1 MNPNNDL
8 PESQDTQDTQG
19 EGRPI
24 ESVTPAKEPTAAEQ
38 TTPLPPV
45 AEESVSAETEAGD
58 VTDAESETDAEP
70 PAAEPTEPVEPPVRY
85 RWTYAEQRLHD
96 EAVVGAEQAGRK
108 KRKGRGGFAYAMI
121 MTAMFAL
128 SFCILLAVLLIG
140 KGIQTATGTVQND
153 PVTRADMLDVENAKR
168 SVVVVEVVTK
178 TGSGV
183 GTGVILNESGY
194 IATNHH
200 VVDGA
205 TAIRVTFLDGIH
217 AEATL
222 IGSSEMDDLA
232 VIQVSAAEVGAQ
244 LVPATFVE
252 DIEENCYVGQTVYA
266 IGTPGGAEFAFTTT
280 RGIISYVNRTVKQ
293 YNSDGTLSKKL
304 RTIQTDAMV
313 NPGNSGG
320 PLVDTEGRVVG
331 IVSMK
336 LGDGYDGIGFAIP
349 SDGALEI
356 LNAIMRD
363 GNADSINSSLSSK
376 RPLLGIVGVYVEAD
390 HTYVMDDSQGR
401 IFDCQGTTVEAVRA
415 SILQAGGTPGET
427 ISPADSGIYV
437 TDVTEGMGA
446 FGKLQR
452 GDIILSAESM
462 RVTSMSGLMDVVNDM
477 DIGDIVTLK
486 IRRGGETLTVEVE
499 LMAQKN

>member
-19 EGRPI
+19 EDLPT
-24 ESVTPAKEPTAAEQ
+24 EEPTATE
-38 TTPLPPV
+38 
-45 AEESVSAETEAGD
+45 AEEVVEAETDVEAS
-58 VTDAESETDAEP
+58 A
-70 PAAEPTEPVEPPVRY
+70 TEPAEPPVRY

-96 EAVVGAEQAGRK
+96 EAVVEAEQTERK

-128 SFCILLAVLLIG
+128 SFCILLAVLLTG
-140 KGIQTATGTVQND
+140 KGIQTATGTPQND
-153 PVTRADMLDVENAKR
+153 PVTSADMQGVENAKR
-168 SVVVVEVVTK
+168 SVVVVEVVTQ

-183 GTGVILNESGY
+183 GSGVILNESGY

-205 TAIRVTFLDGIH
+205 TAIRVTFLDGTH

-232 VIQVSAAEVGAQ
+232 VIQVNPSEVGTQ
-244 LVPATFVE
+244 LLPATFVE
-252 DIEENCYVGQTVYA
+252 DIEESCYVGQTVYA
-266 IGTPGGAEFAFTTT
+266 IGSPGGAEFAFTTT

-356 LNAIMRD
+356 LTAIMRD

-401 IFDCQGTTVEAVRA
+401 IFDCQGTTVEDIRA

-427 ISPADSGIYV
+427 ISPAVSGIYV

-446 FGKLQR
+446 FGKLQK

-477 DIGDIVTLK
+477 DIGDMITLK
-486 IRRGGETLTVEVE
+486 ISRDGETLTVQVE

>member
-8 PESQDTQDTQG
+8 PESQDTQGTQG
-19 EGRPI
+19 EDLPT
-24 ESVTPAKEPTAAEQ
+24 EEPAATEAEEVVEAETDVETSAAE
-38 TTPLPPV
+38 
-45 AEESVSAETEAGD
+45 SAE
-58 VTDAESETDAEP
+58 S
-70 PAAEPTEPVEPPVRY
+70 PVRY

-96 EAVVGAEQAGRK
+96 EAIAEVEQTGRK
-108 KRKGRGGFAYAMI
+108 KRKGRGSFAYAMV

-128 SFCILLAVLLIG
+128 SFCILLAVLLTG
-140 KGIQTATGTVQND
+140 KGIQTATGTPQND
-153 PVTRADMLDVENAKR
+153 PVTPADMQNVENAKR
-168 SVVVVEVVTK
+168 SVVVVEVDTQ

-183 GTGVILNESGY
+183 GSGVILNESGY

-205 TAIRVTFLDGIH
+205 TAIWVTFLDGTH

-232 VIQVSAAEVGAQ
+232 VIQVNPSEVGAQ
-244 LVPATFVE
+244 LLPATFVE
-252 DIEENCYVGQTVYA
+252 DIEESCYVGQTVYA
-266 IGTPGGAEFAFTTT
+266 IGSPGGAEFAFTTT

-356 LNAIMRD
+356 LTAIMRD
-363 GNADSINSSLSSK
+363 GNADSINSSLSSR

-390 HTYVMDDSQGR
+390 RTYVMDDSQGR
-401 IFDCQGTTVEAVRA
+401 IFDCQGTTVEEVRA
-415 SILQAGGTPGET
+415 SIQQAGGTPGET
-427 ISPADSGIYV
+427 ISPTVSGIYV

-446 FGKLQR
+446 FGRLQR

-477 DIGDIVTLK
+477 DIGDMITLK
-486 IRRGGETLTVEVE
+486 ISRDGETLTVQVE
-499 LMAQKN
+499 LMAQKD

>member
-8 PESQDTQDTQG
+8 PESQNTQG
-19 EGRPI
+19 EDLPI
-24 ESVTPAKEPTAAEQ
+24 GESTASE
-38 TTPLPPV
+38 
-45 AEESVSAETEAGD
+45 AEEVAETETI
-58 VTDAESETDAEP
+58 VETSATEPAEP
-70 PAAEPTEPVEPPVRY
+70 LVRY

-96 EAVVGAEQAGRK
+96 EAVVEAEQTGHK

-128 SFCILLAVLLIG
+128 SFCILLAVLLTG
-140 KGIQTATGTVQND
+140 KGIQTATGAPQND
-153 PVTRADMLDVENAKR
+153 PVTSADMQGVENAKR
-168 SVVVVEVVTK
+168 SVVVVEVVTQ

-183 GTGVILNESGY
+183 GSGVILNESGY

-205 TAIRVTFLDGIH
+205 TAIRVTFLDGTH

-232 VIQVSAAEVGAQ
+232 VIQVNPSEVGAQ
-244 LVPATFVE
+244 LLPATFVE
-252 DIEENCYVGQTVYA
+252 DIEDSCYVGQTVYA
-266 IGTPGGAEFAFTTT
+266 IGSPGGAEFAFTIT

-336 LGDGYDGIGFAIP
+336 LGNGYDGIGFAIP

-356 LNAIMRD
+356 LTAIMRD

-401 IFDCQGTTVEAVRA
+401 IFDCQGTTVEEVRA

-427 ISPADSGIYV
+427 ISPAVSGIYV
-437 TDVTEGMGA
+437 TGVTEGMGA
-446 FGKLQR
+446 FGKLQK

-477 DIGDIVTLK
+477 DIGDMITLK
-486 IRRGGETLTVEVE
+486 ISRDGEVLMVQVE

>member
-8 PESQDTQDTQG
+8 PESQDAQG
-19 EGRPI
+19 KGFPTEETAATEPVI
-24 ESVTPAKEPTAAEQ
+24 PAEEPTATE
-38 TTPLPPV
+38 
-45 AEESVSAETEAGD
+45 AEEVVEAETD
-58 VTDAESETDAEP
+58 VETSAAESA
-70 PAAEPTEPVEPPVRY
+70 EPPVRY
-85 RWTYAEQRLHD
+85 RWTYAEQRHHD
-96 EAVVGAEQAGRK
+96 EAIAEVEQTGRK

-128 SFCILLAVLLIG
+128 SFCILLAVLLTG
-140 KGIQTATGTVQND
+140 KGIQTATGTPQND
-153 PVTRADMLDVENAKR
+153 PVTPADMQGVENAKR
-168 SVVVVEVVTK
+168 SVVVVEVD
-178 TGSGV
+178 SGV
-183 GTGVILNESGY
+183 GSGVILNESGY

-205 TAIRVTFLDGIH
+205 TAIRVTFLDGTR

-232 VIQVSAAEVGAQ
+232 VIQVNPSEVGAQ
-244 LVPATFVE
+244 LLPATFVE
-252 DIEENCYVGQTVYA
+252 DVEESCYVGQTVYA

-280 RGIISYVNRTVKQ
+280 RGIISYVNRSVKQ

-349 SDGALEI
+349 SDGAMEI
-356 LNAIMRD
+356 LTAIMRD

-401 IFDCQGTTVEAVRA
+401 IFDCQGTTVEEVRA
-415 SILQAGGTPGET
+415 SILQVGGTPGET
-427 ISPADSGIYV
+427 ISPDVSGIYV

-477 DIGDIVTLK
+477 DIGDMITLK
-486 IRRGGETLTVEVE
+486 ISRNGETLTVQVE